1 MFLSLVL
8 LALNPAT
15 PEASTSAA
23 PKDPV
28 VCQRSRG
35 SSLGTNIAQP
45 RVCKKKSEWDAQAR
59 EARRNLQRTQDRR
72 SDPFKVPGGQPI
84 PQ

>member
-1 MFLSLVL
+1 MPSLLLL
-8 LALNPAT
+8 LAL
-15 PEASTSAA
+15 ASPQTVEVTAR

-28 VCQRSRG
+28 VCQRSRS

-45 RVCKKKSEWDAQAR
+45 RLCKKKSEWDAQAR
-59 EARRNLQRTQDRR
+59 DSRRNLQKIQDRR